1 MSFFPYSP
9 SDVLR
14 LSAKLPPQEAPL
26 LRLLPFYIEHMLVSK
41 PSEAAV
47 AWEPDNTDS
56 TWQAICW
63 YYGLAL
69 KCSLSGPSNA
79 GIDLVSNA
87 LKIGAFMNSF
97 NHYPFWWD
105 AQEILDIRN
114 PTMAGLNL
122 LDYIENPH
130 ELSPTKSRAA
140 IPLTGF
146 HSHINK
152 VQRGKSLQL
161 SKGKSHG
168 GQKVV
173 ILNDGQFRTAA
184 AFFPTTAVTRQGGEQ
199 IQLDIP
205 TGPVRFNH
213 PMLDSAGVRQE
224 IWRRWW
230 LAWELSQPLDVVTE
244 DGTRWDGVTVIAA
257 LVSDYLKTFE
267 EVNAILTAIST
278 WTNKAPVKDSVIKF
292 IVSLRQECAT

>member
-1 MSFFPYSP
+1 
-9 SDVLR
+9 
-14 LSAKLPPQEAPL
+14 
-26 LRLLPFYIEHMLVSK
+26 MLVSK